1 MKVPEIEIEIEIE
14 MVELVKATIFLI
26 VLVGCLVA
34 ASLM

>member
-1 MKVPEIEIEIEIE
+1 MKVPEIEIE

-34 ASLM
+34 AGRG